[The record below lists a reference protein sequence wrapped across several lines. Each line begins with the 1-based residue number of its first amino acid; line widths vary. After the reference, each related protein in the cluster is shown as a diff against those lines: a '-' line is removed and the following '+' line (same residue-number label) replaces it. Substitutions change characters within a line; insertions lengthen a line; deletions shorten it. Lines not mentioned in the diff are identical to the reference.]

1 MKQLVILS
9 GKGGTGKTSVAAA
22 LAHLASLDMPIVLAD
37 ADVDAAN
44 LELVLAPNKLEQHVF
59 MGGQVAVID
68 PELCQLC
75 DRCYEVCRFE
85 AIIPGDD
92 TYRVDALACEGCASC
107 VTQCPEGAIHS
118 EEQQAGFWFRSDT
131 RFGPLFHAHLFAAQ
145 ENSGKL
151 VTMVKQQG
159 RLLALDEG
167 RELLIVDGPPGIG
180 CPVISA
186 NAGADLALLV
196 TEPTVSGV
204 HDLERILGTVNHF
217 RVPALVLINKADVN
231 PAHTASIEAYC
242 RAQGIALVGKLPYDT
257 VVTQAMVQGQP
268 VTLYQPGGVMAR
280 ALQGV
285 WAQLRKH
292 LNGAG

>member
-22 LAHLASLDMPIVLAD
+22 LAHLASEEMPIVLAD

-44 LELVLAPNKLEQHVF
+44 LGLVLEPTKLEEHVF

-68 PELCQLC
+68 PDLCQLC
-75 DRCYEVCRFE
+75 GRCYEVCRFD
-85 AIIPGDD
+85 AVMYDASIPGGE
-92 TYRVDALACEGCASC
+92 TYRVDPLACEGCAAC

-131 RFGPLFHAHLFAAQ
+131 RFGPLFHAHLFAGQ

-159 RLLALDEG
+159 RLLAQDEG
-167 RELLIVDGPPGIG
+167 RDLLIVDGPPGIG

-186 NAGADLALLV
+186 NAGADRAHAV
-196 TEPTVSGV
+196 RRSRPGAHFGHGEPLSGA
-204 HDLERILGTVNHF
+204 G
-217 RVPALVLINKADVN
+217 AGAGQ
-231 PAHTASIEAYC
+231 
-242 RAQGIALVGKLPYDT
+242 QGRC
-257 VVTQAMVQGQP
+257 
-268 VTLYQPGGVMAR
+268 QPGTYR
-280 ALQGV
+280 Q
-285 WAQLRKH
+285 H
-292 LNGAG
+292 